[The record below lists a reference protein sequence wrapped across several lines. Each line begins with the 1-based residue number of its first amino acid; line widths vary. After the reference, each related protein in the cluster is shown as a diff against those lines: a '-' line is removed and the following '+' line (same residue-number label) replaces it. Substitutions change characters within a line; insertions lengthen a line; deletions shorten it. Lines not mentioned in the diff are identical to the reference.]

1 MALVSSRLVYQN
13 SNYSVPTI
21 RDTVHHLKESRV
33 GMGRQEGKRGPERA
47 ERKANMI

>member
-1 MALVSSRLVYQN
+1 MVSSCLVYQN

-33 GMGRQEGKRGPERA
+33 GDGKARGKRGPERA